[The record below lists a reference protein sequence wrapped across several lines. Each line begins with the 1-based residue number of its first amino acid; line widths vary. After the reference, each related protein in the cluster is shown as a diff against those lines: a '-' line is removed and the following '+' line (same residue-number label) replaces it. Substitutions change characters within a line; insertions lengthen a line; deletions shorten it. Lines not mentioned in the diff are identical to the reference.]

1 MLMVSPLQGR
11 NLRCG
16 GALALPPGLRTNC
29 DNLQPTGHLGGLNAL
44 LECGS
49 MGPPLHGGKRVF
61 RSHRARGYA
70 LPMSPRKTLLIVYHS
85 MTDGT
90 RQMADAAR
98 AGACSDKDGAVQGRL
113 LHASQAGA
121 ADVLGA
127 DGFIFATPENLAA
140 ISGQLK
146 DFFDRSYYAVLEHVN
161 GRPYACLVCAGSDG
175 HNAAR
180 QVAGIA
186 AGWRM
191 GETASL
197 PSLGRS
203 DGAGFGA
210 GRFLGGPLRP
220 ETRWARLS
228 APPEPRHAPPSPAQA
243 GVQYC
248 RRPDHTRHRPTHRS
262 AGSTRWSRAPRG
274 PQGRVWSS
282 TTDAWRHWPPCSHI
296 AAPGLP
302 RFSLRPAAN

>member
-1 MLMVSPLQGR
+1 
-11 NLRCG
+11 
-16 GALALPPGLRTNC
+16 
-29 DNLQPTGHLGGLNAL
+29 
-44 LECGS
+44 

-98 AGACSDKDGAVQGRL
+98 AGACSDKDGAVQVRL
-113 LHASQAGA
+113 LHAAQAGA

-146 DFFDRSYYAVLEHVN
+146 DFFDRSYYAVLDHVN

-180 QVAGIA
+180 QMERIA
-186 AGWRM
+186 TGWRLRAIAEPLIVCTHAQTPEAILARKSICSDELERCRAL
-191 GETASL
+191 GEAMAQGL
-197 PSLGRS
+197 ALGV
-203 DGAGFGA
+203 F
-210 GRFLGGPLRP
+210 
-220 ETRWARLS
+220 
-228 APPEPRHAPPSPAQA
+228 
-243 GVQYC
+243 
-248 RRPDHTRHRPTHRS
+248 
-262 AGSTRWSRAPRG
+262 
-274 PQGRVWSS
+274 
-282 TTDAWRHWPPCSHI
+282 
-296 AAPGLP
+296 
-302 RFSLRPAAN
+302 